1 MRQVTWED
9 IKVGQEFTVI
19 NPDGSTA
26 VGLRTKTGYG
36 SYVSSITR
44 DFEYSNW
51 FTSKYTLMIEN
62 DMKEEVI
69 TKETLQSGY
78 KADNGKARFSLIPP
92 IFLKALADLF
102 AMGARK
108 YSDWN
113 WFLGMKYSR
122 VYDAMLRHAN
132 AWANGET
139 NDPVDG
145 QHHLI
150 SVAWNACVL
159 FVYDSMP
166 DKFKKF
172 DDRLHNIKD
181 EDILENINTGAKK

>member
-1 MRQVTWED
+1 MKQVTWED
-9 IKVGQEFTVI
+9 INVGQEFFMTE
-19 NPDGSTA
+19 GSD
-26 VGLRTKTGYG
+26 
-36 SYVSSITR
+36 
-44 DFEYSNW
+44 DFKRIKLNNIEYSSEVTN
-51 FTSKYTLMIEN
+51 FIEKHN
-62 DMKEEVI
+62 KCMLVGADLIIEDDMNKEVI

-78 KADNGKARFSLIPP
+78 KADEGKARFSLIPP

-102 AMGARK
+102 AMGAKK

-150 SVAWNACVL
+150 SVAWNSCVL
-159 FVYDSMP
+159 YVYDSMP
-166 DKFKKF
+166 EKFKKF